1 MVPERW
7 LILADDLTGAAD
19 SAIAFARRGL
29 AASVAWSAEAPDD
42 VVLALDAASRR
53 LAPAQAAARHRTLL
67 ETHHTE
73 GVGLFKKIDS
83 TLRGQPA
90 AELAATIRLLR
101 ERGRGALSVVAPA
114 FPATGRT
121 TEAGRVRLNGQALED
136 TPLWARDHSYPNAD
150 LAAVLAAASLQV
162 RLAALHDVRA
172 GPETL
177 ARLVR
182 DAIAAGLDAVV
193 CDASTQ
199 DDLDTVAQATLPL
212 AGQVFWTGSAG
223 LAQAL
228 AQALAHALPGTAADG
243 FPGAEPVFGAG
254 GILFV
259 VGSVAEASRAASA
272 LLAVNGSLLTEA
284 ITPAALQGGPDAAD
298 WQASSRRIARVLAA
312 GGDVLVEIAAD
323 PGADLSQGAEL
334 AGLLAGLLQSTASSI
349 GALFATGGETAVAL
363 LDALGV
369 TGIRLLEEIE
379 PGVPLGLTRG
389 ALTIPVVTKAGAF
402 GDAGTL
408 SRCLSHLRRLRR
420 TEFPA

>member
-1 MVPERW
+1 M
-7 LILADDLTGAAD
+7 
-19 SAIAFARRGL
+19 
-29 AASVAWSAEAPDD
+29 
-42 VVLALDAASRR
+42 
-53 LAPAQAAARHRTLL
+53 
-67 ETHHTE
+67 
-73 GVGLFKKIDS
+73 
-83 TLRGQPA
+83 
-90 AELAATIRLLR
+90 
-101 ERGRGALSVVAPA
+101 
-114 FPATGRT
+114 
-121 TEAGRVRLNGQALED
+121 
-136 TPLWARDHSYPNAD
+136 
-150 LAAVLAAASLQV
+150 

-182 DAIAAGLDAVV
+182 DAAAAGLDAVV

-199 DDLDTVAQATLPL
+199 DDLDTLAQATLSL

-228 AQALAHALPGTAADG
+228 AHALAPALAHALPVMAADG

-272 LLAVNGSLLTEA
+272 LLAVDGSLLVEA

-298 WQASSRRIARVLAA
+298 WRASSRRIARVLAA
-312 GGDVLVEIAAD
+312 GGDVLVEIAAG

-334 AGLLAGLLQSTASSI
+334 AGLLARLLQSTASSI

-369 TGIRLLEEIE
+369 TGIRLFEEIE
-379 PGVPLGLTRG
+379 PGVPLGFTRG

-408 SRCLSHLRRLRR
+408 RRCLSHLRRLRR
-420 TEFPA
+420 MEFPA